1 MGGCQLDG
9 ALQRFNP
16 KGLVVDVL
24 GFDFQF
30 LLTGFADPVVFSIDE
45 GVVVDTFAVIFGA
58 EITLHYEVILPH
70 LRFIFLSDR
79 SEHN

>member
-1 MGGCQLDG
+1 MGDCQLDG
-9 ALQRFNP
+9 DLQRFNL

-58 EITLHYEVILPH
+58 EVTLHNY
-70 LRFIFLSDR
+70 
-79 SEHN
+79 

>member
-1 MGGCQLDG
+1 MGDCQLDG
-9 ALQRFNP
+9 DLQRFNL

-58 EITLHYEVILPH
+58 EVTLHNLLTSGPPAGLLLVH
-70 LRFIFLSDR
+70 RFS
-79 SEHN
+79 